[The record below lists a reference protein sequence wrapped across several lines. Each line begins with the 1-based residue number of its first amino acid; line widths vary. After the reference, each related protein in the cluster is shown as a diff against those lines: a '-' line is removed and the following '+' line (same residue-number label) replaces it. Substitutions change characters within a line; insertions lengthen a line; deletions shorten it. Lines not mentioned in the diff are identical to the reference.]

1 MDRIRVKRAC
11 LAGIAGSAVGL
22 AVYQG
27 LVPFVARFTLD
38 PRRQSADLMSVLRI
52 LLSHPPAGAHLIAS
66 AVVWLVVFGSVYGI
80 LFALTAA
87 NLPGSGWRKGLSFGV
102 LIWILSYG
110 FFEFLSPW
118 TQFSEPLPLLAL
130 ELTMWLVVALAEGIV
145 IAATMRTRT
154 TENASLRERKAA

>member
-1 MDRIRVKRAC
+1 MARIRLRRAC
-11 LAGIAGSAVGL
+11 LAGIAGSAVGV

-38 PRRQSADLMSVLRI
+38 PRRQSAGFMSVLSI
-52 LLSHPPAGAHLIAS
+52 LLAHPPAATHLIA
-66 AVVWLVVFGSVYGI
+66 AALVWLLVFGCVYGI
-80 LFALTAA
+80 LFALMAA
-87 NLPGSGWRKGLSFGV
+87 NLPGSGWQKGLTFGV
-102 LIWILSYG
+102 LIWIVSYG

-130 ELTMWLVVALAEGIV
+130 ELSMWLVVALAEGIV
-145 IAATMRTRT
+145 IAAAMTTH